1 MADAPEKTAGPT
13 RGFVTRRAFGAA
25 LAGAAAAARSAQPGP
40 RSLAT
45 RSSGTITDVPG
56 LSVGHFTD
64 PRRPTGCTALLF
76 DEPAAAGVDYDGS
89 APGETQVVMLQPV
102 SPVERIHAILLSGGG
117 VFGLGAVAG
126 AMRFLEERKIGYDW
140 GAASVRIPIVV
151 GAIID
156 DLAVGDARIRPDPES
171 AYKACQ
177 AASTAP
183 VAEGNVGAGA
193 GATVGRMLQS
203 QGMRGMKGGVGTA
216 SLLLG
221 DVAIGA
227 LAVVNAAGDIV
238 DGHTGKIVAGARRAD
253 GAGFADTVETL
264 KKNLGAGKPHG
275 RVGVDD
281 LVLRSTTLVVVATN
295 VSYSKTQLTKIAM
308 MANAGGAW
316 TIRPYHTTGDGD
328 ELFAVSTEKLPA
340 DVPVSVT
347 GALAAEVVAEA
358 IVRAVMAAKS
368 VEGWPAAADLG

>member
-1 MADAPEKTAGPT
+1 MNMMRRE
-13 RGFVTRRAFGAA
+13 FVAA
-25 LAGAAAAARSAQPGP
+25 LAGAAGVAPSV
-40 RSLAT
+40 LAEQDSGAI
-45 RSSGTITDVPG
+45 RSSGSITDVPG
-56 LSVGHFTD
+56 LKVGHFTD
-64 PRRPTGCTALLF
+64 WRRPTGCTALLF

-89 APGETQVVMLQPV
+89 APGETQVVMLQPI
-102 SPVERIHAILLSGGG
+102 SPVDRIHAILLSGGG

-126 AMRFLEERKIGYDW
+126 AVRFLEERKIGYDW

-156 DLAVGDARIRPDPES
+156 DLAVGDGRIRPDPES

-193 GATVGRMLQS
+193 GGTVGRMLQG
-203 QGMRGMKGGVGTA
+203 QGMPGMKGGLGTA
-216 SLLLG
+216 GLRLG
-221 DVAIGA
+221 DVTIGA

-238 DGHTGKIVAGARRAD
+238 DWRTGKIVAGARRAD
-253 GAGFADTVETL
+253 GGGFADTVATL
-264 KKNLGAGKPHG
+264 KRTLGAAKPHG
-275 RVGVDD
+275 RVDIDD
-281 LVLRSTTLVVVATN
+281 PVLRSTTLVVVATN
-295 VSYSKTQLTKIAM
+295 VAYSKPQLTKIAM

-316 TIRPYHTTGDGD
+316 AIHPSHTTGDGD
-328 ELFAVSTEKLPA
+328 QLFAVSTGQLPT

-358 IVRAVMAAKS
+358 IVRGVRAAKS
-368 VEGWPAAADLG
+368 VEGWPGAADLR